1 MNKFSILLFSV
12 LLATLSC
19 SQTAPN
25 VKQGAAPPNA
35 NKPANSSKGEK
46 TSLDYQREGED
57 LFNAYNFEGAIAP
70 YRQALDLEK
79 KERKLERER
88 WITLVKDLA
97 TVYGLT
103 DDLNRSR
110 EVLDYGIEQ
119 EPTYPMFYYL
129 KACSYGLKNDE
140 TNALKNLRLAY
151 QFKDNK
157 LKGEALPDPATDNSF
172 KRLMERKNFE
182 KAVAEMKSAK

>member
-1 MNKFSILLFSV
+1 MNKFPILLFAVV
-12 LLATLSC
+12 LVTGSC
-19 SQTAPN
+19 TQTAIN
-25 VKQGAAPPNA
+25 SKRVTAPQNA
-35 NKPANSSKGEK
+35 NKPATSRNGEK
-46 TSLDYQREGED
+46 TSLDYLREGED
-57 LFNAYNFEGAIAP
+57 LFNAYDFDGAIGP
-70 YRQALDLEK
+70 YKQALDLEK

-88 WITLVKDLA
+88 WITLVNDLA
-97 TVYGLT
+97 KVYGLT

-151 QFKDNK
+151 QHKENK
-157 LKGEALPDPATDNSF
+157 LKNESLPDPATDNSF
-172 KRLMERKNFE
+172 KTLMERKNFE
-182 KAVAEMKSAK
+182 KAVEEIKKN